1 MLVGKLVYH
10 SVDNKGN
17 KRDYHYNLK
26 GVDTSSVTSFKIS
39 SAAFDAQQILVAE
52 EYNEDGT
59 VKEQID
65 AMEERQFTVGMADVK
80 VQATRYK
87 NENGKNVN
95 RPVNRDFFCRLGS
108 LIRYAKQQCTVMNQE
123 GYTGLKLASGE
134 FEAVAE
140 QTYIIPYPCQPNS
153 TFAKVELS
161 FGELYGM
168 MFATDYFEL
177 ELEEDEGLELELF
190 PNIKNATK
198 LGVAFNTEYL
208 GFPLPEQIVE
218 TEPDSTG
225 MYTCIED
232 IIKAHPDK
240 EFSWLL
246 GKDYRIVDDEH
257 LQEICDYIMNYDGYV
272 YYDTETTGLN
282 ITFKSRTGQ
291 ADQLVGVVLSVKY
304 GESFYF
310 PLQMKSIKNL
320 CGGDHFYVM
329 QHYLKPILEGKKLV
343 AHNMSYDWKV
353 AYIYDINANIV
364 HDTMAI
370 IKLTIGAEK
379 MDYPIG
385 LKYNARVLLNRDSLE
400 LSDLIVGDS
409 WGESDIK
416 FWDLPYELVR
426 LYACADTDNTNGLLQ
441 YAIQQDLL
449 TKYNAHKVYEIE
461 VAFSYATAYQEFYGH
476 RINIEN
482 LGVIKKEIEQQQ
494 KEAMAEME
502 KICGH
507 SFNANSSQQL
517 QTIMFQE
524 LHIPPQVSSKT
535 GNLTTDKKTIKKL
548 AELEDIDGNIRYP
561 FCKWLQEY
569 RLAEGVRKI
578 IDKFPEH
585 MTEDGYVFSHVMQY
599 GTTTGRVSV
608 NTPNYQSYSDP
619 VKKNVIPR
627 PGYWMFDTDYSSVE
641 YRVLANMVGNK
652 RIMDSFKDPDF
663 DYHQYQAARMYR
675 VPYNTVDKKKRKA
688 AKGINFGLPYG
699 MGDMSLGETVFGE
712 RTKENA
718 RKAAALR
725 NAYFDGQE
733 DIRDWFEQHRSHG
746 VKYGWAATYFGRR
759 RYFHKQIF
767 NEAAIRRQAGNCVI
781 QGCLSGSSRI
791 QTLEQGI
798 KKIEQVSGQKLHVW
812 DGEIWTDALILPSGK
827 KQKCI
832 VTFNNGMQIVCS
844 PDHKFLVRSKRGND
858 RFVKCSEL
866 LSKENS
872 KNPHR
877 IVINTE
883 YQKSNA
889 KYKSDRNVTMP
900 AQGNNVFLDD
910 LKDSFI
916 LGQVLGR
923 LSSDGNV
930 DQKRGRL
937 RQIVA
942 EHELDVYEFLR
953 QNMQCFNCGAKI
965 DKLRKDRNERIAKV
979 SVYSRT
985 LINEICSLD
994 IRHRID
1000 DRIFEDTEM
1009 LRGFLSGLFDGDG
1022 GISGKIISFVQ
1033 GTQEDF
1039 EPFMRDIQKALLMFG
1054 IRSRY
1059 AHYDGDRYRINIVT
1073 TDNEKFLDVIGFINK
1088 DKQAQGK
1095 ALTCQRDEHIF
1106 GKCLL
1111 VESVEMTDEYI
1122 DMYDVCNTQNERF
1135 VVDGVITHNSA
1146 ADIYKMAV
1154 GRVFKRVC
1162 KEGWLGKVLFSGFI
1176 HDELLGEVSND
1187 INPGVFLK
1195 ALREEFEVKIKNPD
1209 GTPWCPLYMGFGY
1222 GMSWY
1227 EAKSVEL
1234 PIKLQWEFVEK
1245 YGETGFP
1252 DWDGN
1257 GRKFCDTIPDRL
1269 REFDVRDIRNQLY
1282 DKDSQ
1287 GKEIKATL
1295 NKQILDCLSDD
1306 AKLYTSGIKEYLA
1319 EHNVENV
1326 DISEY
1331 LKENETDIEQY
1342 LDKKHHIQ
1350 KLYSVDG
1357 NFVDSFDKGTTESGK
1372 TIFIGKVNGKEVC
1385 SFEPDNMDTQKAID
1399 MYCVLHDTDRTKV
1412 NILSIAKVVK
1422 DAEDIDTSKLDLSL
1436 EYYDDEDEI
1445 ERWKE
1450 VLNRVKVLGLY
1461 PDVEN
1466 KRVYLLRNVPDVYIN
1481 TIATKINKTGN
1492 GYKISFIMFD
1502 EKGNDTVIETA
1513 SYLPVDEQGFIRQ
1526 IYIQALQ

>member
-134 FEAVAE
+134 FEAIAE

-168 MFATDYFEL
+168 MFATDNFEL

-476 RINIEN
+476 HINIEN
-482 LGVIKKEIEQQQ
+482 LGVIKKEIDQQQ

-718 RKAAALR
+718 RKAAVLR

-746 VKYGWAATYFGRR
+746 VKFGWAATYFGRR

-781 QGCLSGSSRI
+781 QG
-791 QTLEQGI
+791 T
-798 KKIEQVSGQKLHVW
+798 
-812 DGEIWTDALILPSGK
+812 
-827 KQKCI
+827 
-832 VTFNNGMQIVCS
+832 
-844 PDHKFLVRSKRGND
+844 
-858 RFVKCSEL
+858 
-866 LSKENS
+866 
-872 KNPHR
+872 
-877 IVINTE
+877 
-883 YQKSNA
+883 
-889 KYKSDRNVTMP
+889 
-900 AQGNNVFLDD
+900 
-910 LKDSFI
+910 
-916 LGQVLGR
+916 
-923 LSSDGNV
+923 
-930 DQKRGRL
+930 
-937 RQIVA
+937 
-942 EHELDVYEFLR
+942 
-953 QNMQCFNCGAKI
+953 
-965 DKLRKDRNERIAKV
+965 
-979 SVYSRT
+979 
-985 LINEICSLD
+985 
-994 IRHRID
+994 
-1000 DRIFEDTEM
+1000 
-1009 LRGFLSGLFDGDG
+1009 
-1022 GISGKIISFVQ
+1022 
-1033 GTQEDF
+1033 
-1039 EPFMRDIQKALLMFG
+1039 
-1054 IRSRY
+1054 
-1059 AHYDGDRYRINIVT
+1059 
-1073 TDNEKFLDVIGFINK
+1073 
-1088 DKQAQGK
+1088 
-1095 ALTCQRDEHIF
+1095 
-1106 GKCLL
+1106 
-1111 VESVEMTDEYI
+1111 
-1122 DMYDVCNTQNERF
+1122 
-1135 VVDGVITHNSA
+1135 A

-1422 DAEDIDTSKLDLSL
+1422 DAEDIDTSNLDLSL